1 MQTLD
6 TGCGFSDVSF
16 SHELCPGQLS
26 IHQGPLP
33 AQRRGSH
40 KALHML
46 VLSFRRLPGCRGQ
59 AKRGAGHKH
68 SCSPVFKRG
77 EQSGQY
83 AGLMPAHHVC
93 WRKRNGT
100 SPKSA
105 SGQGQPCSLALWPTL
120 GRRMELSLRARNFS
134 HQREGAGGKNCPHPA
149 PEPGSQAL
157 TVSAS
162 FSLLS
167 VTPEGAP
174 FPAAETRK
182 TPASQTAQKSVNL
195 SQSKHKGEP
204 GVTRG
209 KKKKRLCALRL
220 VHSLEITSLS
230 TPVCTV
236 SHSIRASLFTEMQS
250 TLQEMGEILQGARLW
265 TLGKEGRLSVSP

>member
-6 TGCGFSDVSF
+6 TGYGFSDVSF
-16 SHELCPGQLS
+16 SHEPCPGQLS

-40 KALHML
+40 KAPHMP

-59 AKRGAGHKH
+59 AKGGAGHKH

-93 WRKRNGT
+93 WRKRNSA
-100 SPKSA
+100 SPKST

-120 GRRMELSLRARNFS
+120 GRKMELSLRARNFS
-134 HQREGAGGKNCPHPA
+134 NQREGAGGKNCPHPA

-157 TVSAS
+157 TVSDS
-162 FSLLS
+162 FSLLP

-174 FPAAETRK
+174 FPAAETRR

-204 GVTRG
+204 GSLEER
-209 KKKKRLCALRL
+209 KRKGFVLCGLFIL
-220 VHSLEITSLS
+220 WEITSLS

-236 SHSIRASLFTEMQS
+236 SHSMRTSLFTEIQS
-250 TLQEMGEILQGARLW
+250 TL
-265 TLGKEGRLSVSP
+265 

>member
-46 VLSFRRLPGCRGQ
+46 VLSFRKLPGCRGQ
-59 AKRGAGHKH
+59 AKGGAGHKH
-68 SCSPVFKRG
+68 SFPPVFKRG

-105 SGQGQPCSLALWPTL
+105 SGQGQLCSLALWPTL

-134 HQREGAGGKNCPHPA
+134 HQREGQEARIAPTPPQSQGAGHSPSLPH
-149 PEPGSQAL
+149 
-157 TVSAS
+157 SAS
-162 FSLLS
+162 FS
-167 VTPEGAP
+167 
-174 FPAAETRK
+174 
-182 TPASQTAQKSVNL
+182 
-195 SQSKHKGEP
+195 
-204 GVTRG
+204 
-209 KKKKRLCALRL
+209 
-220 VHSLEITSLS
+220 
-230 TPVCTV
+230 
-236 SHSIRASLFTEMQS
+236 
-250 TLQEMGEILQGARLW
+250 
-265 TLGKEGRLSVSP
+265 